1 MALTPPNRRLLEWTA
16 VAALLLVAGALRMAW
31 PGITEFKAD
40 EARLLSLALEM
51 RQGTLAVRGI
61 SSSTGFPNF
70 PMSVWLYALPVLVW
84 PHPYAATLFTGLLN
98 TLAVGGGYWLARRYW
113 GTGAALAATLL
124 FAVSPWAVLFSRKI
138 WAQNLLPLF
147 VMVWA
152 ISAALALV
160 EGRRWMLAVHILAL
174 AVAIQIHL
182 AAVALLPATLV
193 LLLVF
198 WRRVEWRALL
208 AGVGLA
214 VLVAA
219 PFLVYLAPRLGGM
232 ALLGGGGE
240 AAPGATMGR
249 DALRYSSMIITGSDI
264 HSLAGPSQF
273 QAYLDRLPPMAWV
286 YALWLLLV
294 VGGVVWLVGGLL
306 RDRSTTQAQAGFVLL
321 VWLVSPLLV
330 FLWPWTP
337 VYLHYFIAL
346 LPAPYLISGVFVG
359 AILARAGAWGR
370 GLTWAVLLVTAGLQV
385 AALVSLLSLVG
396 SVATPGGF
404 GTPLVVTLAA
414 ADRARAEVAAGATEV
429 LIAGSGS
436 SPNVD
441 SFPAEFDAL
450 LFDVPRR
457 FVDSTAEA
465 LYPAAASVVV
475 ADARAEMSPWATTD
489 LYRAAAS
496 RADAVPARIG
506 EGELLVLT
514 LPGGAAPA
522 DAEPLD
528 APALLANWV
537 TVLGTEAITPPAG
550 DDRWWQIHWRTGDN
564 PDPATYHFFNHL
576 LGADGTRLAQ
586 VDAPA
591 FRPDQWRAG
600 DRVIS
605 RFVMPW
611 PPAGAAVRLGMYRY
625 PELTA
630 VPLLDVAGNPY
641 ADALEVPLNR

>member
-1 MALTPPNRRLLEWTA
+1 MALTPHTRRLLEWTA
-16 VAALLLVAGALRMAW
+16 VAALLLLAGALRMAW

-174 AVAIQIHL
+174 AIAIQIHL

-193 LLLVF
+193 LLVVF

-208 AGVGLA
+208 TGVGLS

-219 PFLVYLAPRLGGM
+219 PFLVYLASRLEGM

-240 AAPGATMGR
+240 ASGATIGG

-264 HSLAGPSQF
+264 QSLAGPAQF
-273 QAYLDRLPPMAWV
+273 QAYLDALPPLAWV

-294 VGGVVWLVGGLL
+294 AGGVVWLVGGLL
-306 RDRSTTQAQAGFVLL
+306 RDRSTIQAQAGFVLL

-385 AALVSLLSLVG
+385 VALVSLLSLVG

-404 GTPLVVTLAA
+404 GTPLAVTLAA

-475 ADARAEMSPWATTD
+475 ADARTEMPTWATTD

-496 RADAVPARIG
+496 RVEAVPARIG
-506 EGELLVLT
+506 EGELLVIA
-514 LPGGAAPA
+514 LPGDAAPA
-522 DAEPLD
+522 AAGPLE
-528 APALLANWV
+528 APVLLANWV
-537 TVLGTEAITPPAG
+537 TLLGTEAITPPAG
-550 DDRWWQIHWRTGDN
+550 DGRWWQIHWRTGDN

-576 LGADGTRLAQ
+576 LSADGARLAQ

-600 DRVIS
+600 DQVIS

-611 PPAGAAVRLGMYRY
+611 PPDGTAVRLGMYRY

-641 ADALEVPLNR
+641 ADDLEVPLNR